1 MNEKATT
8 SRPGRSGRWKKRL
21 PNLLTLLR
29 IVLAAFFVAILSRV
43 DVRASEDPD
52 AIERLELLLDDAVP
66 LLVIATALFVV
77 AALTDALDG
86 ILARK
91 WKATTRFGRVMDP
104 VADKL
109 LVLGAFLMLAGP
121 NFAATWIVADGNLAK
136 PIQLTGVAPWMAW
149 VILGRELLVTSIR
162 GVYEAEGVDFSAS
175 VPGKAKMILQSIAV
189 PLILL
194 VVAFG
199 NPVPDSLGRSIVV
212 WTAWITVVVTIWSGL
227 PYIARAMVASQQLGA
242 RPRLNTRGRPA
253 GPRHDRV
260 EIPATHTRRSAGGR
274 RGRKK
279 KSR

>member
-1 MNEKATT
+1 MSEKAPTT
-8 SRPGRSGRWKKRL
+8 RPARPGRWKKRL

-29 IVLAAFFVAILSRV
+29 IVLAAVFVAIVSRV
-43 DVRASEDPD
+43 SVSATEDADPL
-52 AIERLELLLDDAVP
+52 RHLELLLDDAVP
-66 LLVIATALFVV
+66 LLIVAAAVFVV
-77 AALTDALDG
+77 ASLTDALDG

-91 WKATTRFGRVMDP
+91 WKAVTRFGRVMDP

-109 LVLGAFLMLAGP
+109 LILGAFLMLAGP
-121 NFAATWIVADGNLAK
+121 NFSATWVVADGQLSR
-136 PIQLTGVAPWMAW
+136 PIQLTGVSAWMVW

-175 VPGKAKMILQSIAV
+175 LPGKVKMIVQSVAV

-199 NPVPDSLGRSIVV
+199 NPGPDSWGRTLVI
-212 WTAWITVVVTIWSGL
+212 WTAWVTVAVTVWSGL

-260 EIPATHTRRSAGGR
+260 EIPATRTRRAGGR
-274 RGRKK
+274 KERKK